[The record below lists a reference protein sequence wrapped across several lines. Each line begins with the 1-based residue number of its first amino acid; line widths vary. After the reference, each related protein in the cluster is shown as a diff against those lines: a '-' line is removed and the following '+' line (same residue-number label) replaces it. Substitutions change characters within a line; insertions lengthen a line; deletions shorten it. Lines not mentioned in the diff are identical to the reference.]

1 VRLPFTLYEYFFDP
15 VSQPNPTVQIRPS
28 KSDRPELVGGKMEQ
42 LDKEDVVWL
51 NVVEYFAQ
59 GNEDVFL
66 ARHILSMRDHYS
78 YRKQARSFSEHHLV
92 ATTGW
97 TEYVIRRILGHWQK
111 MGMANSKPAPT
122 KPVVVSQ
129 IRFGSGHLSSNKLL
143 TSRRK
148 HTGLTFK
155 LAIENVPLDKNR
167 VERCAQQWEVDTNLF
182 YNSLHAR
189 ICWLR
194 CASHQTY
201 NRLICGCAV
210 TDPSQHVPNEA
221 CTALICQL
229 CEKEVTEEDVVTGF
243 NLADT
248 PLHDAYTITIGGNF
262 TPWRLPVMPESLR
275 LRRTA
280 DVPVEAEEEAEE
292 EVEEEAEEEDEW
304 EDAEDLWEEDEEV
317 EVSVRGV
324 LKKWSDLSEEDLQ
337 LMTDEEY
344 EIYAKLC
351 HED

>member
-1 VRLPFTLYEYFFDP
+1 
-15 VSQPNPTVQIRPS
+15 
-28 KSDRPELVGGKMEQ
+28 MEHF
-42 LDKEDVVWL
+42 DKEDVVWL

-78 YRKQARSFSEHHLV
+78 YRKQARTFSEYHLV

-97 TEYVIRRILGHWQK
+97 TEYVIRHILGHWQN
-111 MGMANSKPAPT
+111 MGMAKSKPAPT

-155 LAIENVPLDKNR
+155 LDIENVPLDKNR
-167 VERCAQQWEVDTNLF
+167 VERCAQQWEVDTDVF

-189 ICWLR
+189 ICCMR
-194 CASHQTY
+194 YASHQTY
-201 NRLICGCAV
+201 NRLTCGCAV
-210 TDPSQHVPNEA
+210 TDSSQHVPNEA
-221 CTALICQL
+221 CMALICQV
-229 CEKEVTEEDVVTGF
+229 CDKEVMEEDVGF
-243 NLADT
+243 NLAHT
-248 PLHDAYTITIGGNF
+248 PLYDAYTITIGAKF
-262 TPWRLPVMPESLR
+262 TPWTLPVMPESLR
-275 LRRTA
+275 LKRTP
-280 DVPVEAEEEAEE
+280 VPVEAEEEEN
-292 EVEEEAEEEDEW
+292 EDEW
-304 EDAEDLWEEDEEV
+304 EDAEDLGEEDEEV

-324 LKKWSDLSEEDLQ
+324 LKKWSDISDEDLQ

-344 EIYAKLC
+344 AAYTKLC
-351 HED
+351 KEDEDEWE

>member
-1 VRLPFTLYEYFFDP
+1 MEY
-15 VSQPNPTVQIRPS
+15 
-28 KSDRPELVGGKMEQ
+28 
-42 LDKEDVVWL
+42 LDKEDVIWL

-59 GNEDVFL
+59 SDVDVFL
-66 ARHILSMRDHYS
+66 ARHVLSLRDHYS
-78 YRKQARSFSEHHLV
+78 YRKQTRTFSEHHLV

-97 TEYVIRRILGHWQK
+97 TEYVIRRILGHWK
-111 MGMANSKPAPT
+111 NMGMAKSKPAPT
-122 KPVVVSQ
+122 RAVVVSQ
-129 IRFGSGHLSSNKLL
+129 IRFGSGHISSDKLL

-148 HTGLTFK
+148 HTWLTFK
-155 LAIENVPLDKNR
+155 LAIENAPLDKNR
-167 VERCAQQWEVDTNLF
+167 VERCAQQWEVDTDLF

-201 NRLICGCAV
+201 NRLMCGCAV
-210 TDPSQHVPNEA
+210 TDPSQHVPNET
-221 CTALICQL
+221 CTALICQV

-248 PLHDAYTITIGGNF
+248 PLYDAYTITIGGNF
-262 TPWRLPVMPESLR
+262 TPWTRPVMPESIR
-275 LRRTA
+275 LRGTPG
-280 DVPVEAEEEAEE
+280 VPVEAEEE
-292 EVEEEAEEEDEW
+292 EDKW

-324 LKKWSDLSEEDLQ
+324 LKKWSDVSEEDLQ

-344 EIYAKLC
+344 ATYVKLC
-351 HED
+351 EEDQGE